1 MSTSNIFSNV
11 YIYGNCTVKGTITG
25 SDSLMFRNRVMNG
38 AMNIWQ
44 RGTGAT
50 STAASVYTTADRWCG
65 ALGTTNLTLTQSS
78 TVPANTGF
86 QNSLQVATSTST
98 ASTPLIEQRI
108 EYVNVTDLLNGTTVT
123 VSFWASQTAGTLM
136 PLSIGLYYAT
146 AQSNF
151 ATQTLAV
158 AAAQTTPTL
167 TGTMAF
173 YTLTFV
179 LTSSSGAANGLSLRF
194 TTGATASSGTFL
206 LTGIQLE
213 NGGVASPFEFRPYWT
228 ELAMCQRYYYQITSP
243 VPGSPGVASQVYA
256 YFAMATGIGST
267 GFWFPLTFPVTMR
280 YPSYTVTNS
289 AASNWQI
296 FNGTSSITV
305 SAISTQT
312 DSFTQNG
319 LLFNCSVASGA
330 TAGNSYILRTAG
342 LTGSTT
348 AYIGISCEL

>member
-11 YIYGNCTVKGTITG
+11 YIYGNCSVKGTLTA
-25 SDSLMFRNRVMNG
+25 SDSLMFRNRLING
-38 AMNIWQ
+38 AMNVWQ

-50 STAASVYTTADRWCG
+50 STAASAYSTVDRWCG
-65 ALGTTNLTLTQSS
+65 ALGTTNLTLSQSS

-86 QNSLQVATSTST
+86 QNSLQIATSTST

-108 EYVNVTDLLNGTTVT
+108 EYLNVTDFLSGTTVT

-136 PLSIGLYYAT
+136 PLSVGLYYAT
-146 AQSNF
+146 AQNNF
-151 ATQTLAV
+151 ASQTLAV

-206 LTGIQLE
+206 LTGVQLE
-213 NGGVASPFEFRPYWT
+213 KGGVASPFEYKPYSF
-228 ELAMCQRYYYQITSP
+228 ELLSCQRYYYQLTSP
-243 VPGSPGVASQVYA
+243 VPGSTGVASQVYA
-256 YFAMATGIGST
+256 YFATATGISST

-280 YPSYTVTNS
+280 YPSYTVSNS

-296 FNGTSSITV
+296 YNGSTLPVT
-305 SAISTQT
+305 AISTQT
-312 DSFTQNG
+312 DSYTTNG
-319 LLFNCSVASGA
+319 IIFNCSVASGA
-330 TAGNSYILRTAG
+330 TAGNSYILRTSG

-348 AYIGISCEL
+348 AYIGVSCEL